1 MRALQQF
8 CVGLGSI
15 VVAIGGGWCL
25 PATADAANNSVD
37 VPGIG
42 RVLVSEPVTY
52 KNMTMFVLYRAEK
65 SEQEVEYLILDE
77 AAEKGLVSITEAES
91 EQVQQLSITY
101 TGSRPLFLAAGEL
114 VKGGKQD
121 RTLQSSLVV
130 PPNTKQAVLP
140 SFCVEASRWAG
151 GKVFQSAKNL
161 ASNQAQ
167 QALQFEGQ
175 ARVWESV
182 RSYKMQLRMNAAKLS
197 GNRPQASR
205 TSSLN
210 EELEAGEVKSLL
222 SAYEKAFSAA
232 GGDVPCPLGLAYAVD
247 GHFTAVHA
255 FHSSSLFRKLKE
267 KLVRSAAIDAA
278 VGQIDKQPEEA
289 SATDLRVFLA
299 RAGDGTKT
307 TLKPGLGNLVTR
319 CVNDKTFTS
328 LLSYRGDT
336 VHTQVGRF
344 VKPAAGGPM
353 QQQLRQS
360 FQQLDNSQS
369 FDQQQ
374 QALPLQQQGAP
385 NRNNAKKSDGQSGK

>member
-1 MRALQQF
+1 MRALMQF

-15 VVAIGGGWCL
+15 VAVIGGGWCL
-25 PATADAANNSVD
+25 PAAADATNNSVD

-52 KNMTMFVLYRAEK
+52 KNMTVFLLYRSEK

-77 AAEKGLVSITEAES
+77 AAEKGLVKITEAES

-101 TGSRPLFLAAGEL
+101 TGRRPLFLAAGEL

-130 PPNTKQAVLP
+130 PPDTKQAVLP

-151 GKVFQSAKNL
+151 GNAFQSAKNL

-182 RSYKMQLRMNAAKLS
+182 RLYKMQLRMNAAKLS
-197 GNRPQASR
+197 GNRPQTSR

-210 EELEAGEVKSLL
+210 EELEAGEVKTLL

-232 GGDVPCPLGLAYAVD
+232 GSDVPGPLGLAYAVD
-247 GHFTAVHA
+247 GRFTAVHA
-255 FHSSSLFRKLKE
+255 FHSSLLFRKLKE
-267 KLVRSAAIDAA
+267 KLIRSAAIDAA
-278 VGQIDKQPEEA
+278 VGQIDSQPNEV
-289 SATDLRVFLA
+289 SATDLQIFLA

-307 TLKPGLGNLVTR
+307 TLKPGFGNLVTR
-319 CVNDKTFTS
+319 CVNNMTFTS
-328 LLSYRGDT
+328 MLSYRGDT

-344 VKPAAGGPM
+344 VKPAA
-353 QQQLRQS
+353 
-360 FQQLDNSQS
+360 F
-369 FDQQQ
+369 
-374 QALPLQQQGAP
+374 
-385 NRNNAKKSDGQSGK
+385 